1 MMMILTVVMKIT
13 LATMIVTVKMMKM
26 VIMTRR

>member
-1 MMMILTVVMKIT
+1 MMMMMTVVMKIT

-26 VIMTRR
+26 VIMT